1 MKAWMIDFLQRH
13 GFLGVFLMAA
23 WPNALFDLCG
33 ICCGHFMMPFW
44 EFFLAVLLGKCF
56 VKANMQAFFFITVFT
71 PRYYT
76 AAVHGVT
83 GALGL
88 DAAHWTQRVERQS
101 QKLVAKFS
109 ETAEDG
115 GPEPM
120 AKVLWQW
127 FIFLCIGYFAV
138 TCVHAL
144 AQKEQGD
151 RDEASIQKKLRDE
164 KATA

>member
-1 MKAWMIDFLQRH
+1 MPRLELDQGRVIESPEQRSNSK
-13 GFLGVFLMAA
+13 LSVNL
-23 WPNALFDLCG
+23 
-33 ICCGHFMMPFW
+33 
-44 EFFLAVLLGKCF
+44 V
-56 VKANMQAFFFITVFT
+56 VKKH
-71 PRYYT
+71 RRSRRRSLKGT
-76 AAVHGVT
+76 AK
-83 GALGL
+83 ALGRRASTATQK
-88 DAAHWTQRVERQS
+88 AAAQVAGKLASSTDQKAAAQVVGKLASPAS